1 MNLLGNP
8 EILCFLTI
16 LFIVLA
22 ITTVGFLSVLWGSC
36 AILTVGA
43 VWAYIIT
50 DDSDEDF

>member
-22 ITTVGFLSVLWGSC
+22 INTTGFLSVLWGSC
-36 AILTVGA
+36 GIISVGILWG
-43 VWAYIIT
+43 WIIVE
-50 DDSDEDF
+50 DSDDEF